1 MALLFE
7 TRDHIAT
14 ITFNRPESLNAFNP
28 QQVAEFTDAMIRFGN
43 DPELWVAI
51 LTGAGDRSFSAG
63 ADIKE
68 LLPAD
73 DGEAEPPVEKMFFGN
88 GLDVYKPVIAAVN
101 GFALG
106 GGLEVML
113 ACDIRIASE
122 RASFGQ
128 PEVAIGVTA
137 GWGGSQRLTRQIPWC
152 KAAELL
158 LLGQRID
165 AQGAYRIGLVNKVVP
180 HDELIAEA
188 NRWADVICR
197 QAPIAVRATKEAML
211 RGHDVSL
218 AAGLFIEQQMYGKAR
233 RSQDAAEA
241 IEAFAAKRTP
251 TFHNR

>member
-7 TRDHIAT
+7 VRDHVAT

-28 QQVAEFTDAMIRFGN
+28 AQIREFTDAMVRFAN
-43 DPELWVAI
+43 DPDLWVAI
-51 LTGAGDRSFSAG
+51 LTGAGDRAFSAG

-68 LLPAD
+68 QLPVD
-73 DGEAEPPVEKMFFGN
+73 DGKTEKQIELPFFTQ
-88 GLDVYKPVIAAVN
+88 GLEVFKPVIAAVN

-113 ACDIRIASE
+113 ACDLRIASE

-158 LLGQRID
+158 LMGQRID
-165 AQGAYRIGLVNKVVP
+165 AQEAYRIGLVNKVVP
-180 HDELIAEA
+180 HEQLMAEA
-188 NRWADVICR
+188 NAWADTLCR
-197 QAPIAVRATKEAML
+197 QGPIAVRATKEAMVRGAEVPLAEGL
-211 RGHDVSL
+211 R
-218 AAGLFIEQQMYGKAR
+218 IEQEMFGKAR
-233 RSQDAAEA
+233 RSADADEA
-241 IEAFAAKRTP
+241 IQAFVEKRP
-251 TFHNR
+251 PRFQNR